1 MKTLEILSALRDLIA
16 AIRLNVEGGSDELLF
31 ESVQLYPNK
40 RLDEAVRT
48 LILTK
53 KRVCLIVPTGVQRDV
68 SDKIGALSVLGRK
81 SIEVAIVYSDVAYFK
96 AEQRTAFGADNN
108 LGLFAFDELIE
119 DAICAKAISSFGGVV
134 LGDSS
139 PLILSDSAAKDA
151 PGRTAWLIEAIVPAG
166 IIAEAVL

>member
-1 MKTLEILSALRDLIA
+1 MGAAVHRNTNICLSEGRSIVCSVASHSNEL
-16 AIRLNVEGGSDELLF
+16 AI
-31 ESVQLYPNK
+31 
-40 RLDEAVRT
+40 
-48 LILTK
+48 
-53 KRVCLIVPTGVQRDV
+53 
-68 SDKIGALSVLGRK
+68 
-81 SIEVAIVYSDVAYFK
+81 
-96 AEQRTAFGADNN
+96 
-108 LGLFAFDELIE
+108 GLFAFDELIE